1 MARGKRRRAKFVQH
15 GGGLQSAGT
24 GGRPEMCVRDTFL
37 RAAAG
42 PEVLAGEAEFLGTP
56 SPWIQGCGN
65 LWKDGGP

>member
-1 MARGKRRRAKFVQH
+1 
-15 GGGLQSAGT
+15 
-24 GGRPEMCVRDTFL
+24 MCVRDTFL